1 MPHAVGLSWAAK
13 IRGDKR
19 CSIVYFGE
27 GATSEGD
34 FHVGMNFAGVFKT
47 PTIFLC
53 RNNQY
58 AISVPYERQT
68 ASGTI
73 AEKALAYGFEGIRVD
88 GNDAIAVYKAVRDAR
103 EKACGGGGPTLI
115 EAYTFRIGAHSTSDD
130 PRAYRS
136 DREVDEWI
144 KKDPVV
150 RLRKFLINMDYWSD
164 EKDGLLMERLNAEI
178 LETVSR
184 AESVPQPDYET
195 MFEDVYSGG

>member
-1 MPHAVGLSWAAK
+1 
-13 IRGDKR
+13 
-19 CSIVYFGE
+19 
-27 GATSEGD
+27 
-34 FHVGMNFAGVFKT
+34 MNFAGVFKT